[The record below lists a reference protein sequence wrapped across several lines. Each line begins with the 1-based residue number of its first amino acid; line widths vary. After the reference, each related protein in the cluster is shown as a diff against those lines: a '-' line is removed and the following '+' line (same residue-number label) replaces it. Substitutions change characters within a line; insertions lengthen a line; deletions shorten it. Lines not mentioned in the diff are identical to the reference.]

1 MTTQVS
7 PRPSVSPLDA
17 RFGARFVTSLAA
29 LPRTLVR
36 GRAGSARW
44 ERPALLGLL
53 LATAVL
59 YIWDLGA
66 SGWANSFYSA
76 AVQAGSV
83 DWTAFFYGSS
93 DAANAITVD
102 KPPASLWL
110 MALSVRLFGLSSW
123 SILVPEALMGVASVA
138 VLFATVRRRFSAG
151 TALLAG
157 AVLAVTPVAALMF
170 RFNNPDALL
179 VLLLSLATYFT
190 LRGIE
195 TGALK
200 WVLWAGAMVGFGFL
214 TKQLQAFLILPP
226 LAGVYLY
233 AAPHRFRTRLWHSF
247 AALGAVIVSAGWWVA
262 IVELVPANWRPY
274 IGGSQTNSFLEL
286 TFGYNG
292 FGRLTGSET
301 GSVTGGAGGTGALTG
316 GMWGETGIF
325 RLFLGEFG
333 GQITWLLPAALVLC
347 VAALVVLRRAPRISL
362 RRATLLLFAGYLI
375 LTALAFSF
383 MAGIFHAYYTVAL
396 APALAGTFAIGA
408 SLVWMKRTALWARIT
423 AAVAMLATSAWAWV
437 LLDRATDWL
446 PWLKF
451 VVAALGL
458 VAAGLLMA
466 PPRAAWLRRLPGKW
480 WGRATVAIALTGA
493 LLAPVAYTL
502 ETVSTAHTGSIVT
515 AGPTVS
521 GGMGGMGGGGMPGG
535 RAGFP
540 GGNAGGFAGGGTP
553 PAGPT
558 VGNGTVPN
566 GTVPNGT
573 VPNGTTGTLPTG
585 GRPGGAGGFMGSAS
599 VSASLAALLSV
610 DSGSYTWVAAAIGS
624 DSAAGYQLA
633 TQLPVMAIGGFN
645 GSDPAPTL
653 AEFQADV
660 AAGKIHYFISGTTGQ
675 ANGGSSASSEIAAW
689 VAENFTA
696 QTVDSVTLYDL
707 SAGATAA
714 SS

>member
-1 MTTQVS
+1 PPGGPAPPPPAGGPAPP
-7 PRPSVSPLDA
+7 PRPPPGGPAWV
-17 RFGARFVTSLAA
+17 
-29 LPRTLVR
+29 
-36 GRAGSARW
+36 GSARW

-59 YIWDLGA
+59 YVWDLGA

-123 SILVPEALMGVASVA
+123 SILVPEALMGVASVG

-190 LRGIE
+190 LRGVE
-195 TGALK
+195 TGKLK

-233 AAPHRFRTRLWHSF
+233 AAPHRFLTRFWHSF

-262 IVELVPANWRPY
+262 VVELVPTSWRPH

-301 GSVTGGAGGTGALTG
+301 GSVTGGAGGVGGAGAAATG
-316 GMWGETGIF
+316 GMWGETGVF

-333 GQITWLLPAALVLC
+333 GQITWLLPAALLLL

-437 LLDRATDWL
+437 LLDRAVDWL

-458 VAAGLLMA
+458 IAAALLMVS
-466 PPRAAWLRRLPGKW
+466 PRAAWLRRLPGQW
-480 WGRATVAIALTGA
+480 WRRATVAIALTVA

-502 ETVSTAHTGSIVT
+502 DTVSTAHTGSIVA
-515 AGPTVS
+515 AGPAVS

-535 RAGFP
+535 RAGF
-540 GGNAGGFAGGGTP
+540 AGGGTP
-553 PAGPT
+553 PAGRT
-558 VGNGTVPN
+558 GGNGTLPNGTLPN

-610 DSGSYTWVAAAIGS
+610 DSGSYTWIAAAVGS
-624 DSAAGYQLA
+624 DTAAGYQLA

-660 AAGKIHYFISGTTGQ
+660 AAGKIHYFIGGRTGQ

-689 VAENFTA
+689 VAESFTA

-707 SAGATAA
+707 SAGATASA
-714 SS
+714 TS

>member
-1 MTTQVS
+1 MTTQVA
-7 PRPSVSPLDA
+7 PRPLASPFGTRVAA
-17 RFGARFVTSLAA
+17 RVAA

-36 GRAGSARW
+36 GRADSARW

-53 LATAVL
+53 LVTAML
-59 YIWDLGA
+59 YIWNLGA

-123 SILVPEALMGVASVA
+123 SILVPEALMGVASVG
-138 VLFATVRRRFSAG
+138 VLYGTVRRRFSAG

-195 TGALK
+195 TGRLK
-200 WVLWAGAMVGFGFL
+200 WVLWAGVMVGLGFL
-214 TKQLQAFLILPP
+214 TKQLQAFLILPV

-233 AAPHRFRTRLWHSF
+233 AAPHKFVTRLWHSL

-262 IVELVPANWRPY
+262 VVELVPTSWRPY

-301 GSVTGGAGGTGALTG
+301 GSVTPGAATATGAGS
-316 GMWGETGIF
+316 MWGETGIF

-333 GQITWLLPAALVLC
+333 GQITWLLPAALVLL
-347 VAALVVLRRAPRISL
+347 VAALVVLRRAPRVSP
-362 RRATLLLFAGYLI
+362 RRASLLLLAGYLL

-396 APALAGTFAIGA
+396 APALAGTVAIGA
-408 SLVWMKRTALWARIT
+408 NLVWMKRTALWARIT
-423 AAVAMLATSAWAWV
+423 AAGAMLATSVWAWV
-437 LLDRATDWL
+437 LLDRAVDWL

-451 VVAALGL
+451 AVVALGMI
-458 VAAGLLMA
+458 AAVLLML
-466 PPRAAWLRRLPGKW
+466 PPKIGRPSSPSGTVLRRV
-480 WGRATVAIALTGA
+480 TVAVSLTGA

-521 GGMGGMGGGGMPGG
+521 GSMGGMGGGGMPD
-535 RAGFP
+535 
-540 GGNAGGFAGGGTP
+540 GGGGLP
-553 PAGPT
+553 GA
-558 VGNGTVPN
+558 
-566 GTVPNGT
+566 
-573 VPNGTTGTLPTG
+573 TTGTADGTGGPPPTG
-585 GRPGGAGGFMGSAS
+585 TRGGANGPPAVGTGTAPTGVTGGTGTTPTDGTGGGRGGGGGAPMGSVA
-599 VSASLAALLSV
+599 VSSELAALLSA
-610 DSGSYTWVAAAIGS
+610 DAARYTWIAAAVGS
-624 DSAAGYQLA
+624 DSAASYQLA
-633 TQLPVMAIGGFN
+633 TELPVMAVGGFN

-660 AAGKIHYFISGTTGQ
+660 AAGKIHYFIGGTAGQ
-675 ANGGSSASSEIAAW
+675 ANGGSSESTEIAAW
-689 VAENFTA
+689 VAATYTA
-696 QTVDSVTLYDL
+696 QTVDGVTLYDL
-707 SAGATAA
+707 SAAVDTAA
-714 SS
+714 